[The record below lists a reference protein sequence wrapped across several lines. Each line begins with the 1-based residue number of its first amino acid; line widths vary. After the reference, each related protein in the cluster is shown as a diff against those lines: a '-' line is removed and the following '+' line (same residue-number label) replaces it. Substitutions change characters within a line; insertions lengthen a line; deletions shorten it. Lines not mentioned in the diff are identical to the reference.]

1 MPELNQHA
9 MRSGGTAGHIAG
21 ATANDG
27 LLMVLADKGVPSFCR
42 DSLKFLGHRSEP
54 YIAVADFD

>member
-9 MRSGGTAGHIAG
+9 MRTGVMIGHIAG

-42 DSLKFLGHRSEP
+42 DSLKSFGHRSDP
-54 YIAVADFD
+54 YIAVSDFD